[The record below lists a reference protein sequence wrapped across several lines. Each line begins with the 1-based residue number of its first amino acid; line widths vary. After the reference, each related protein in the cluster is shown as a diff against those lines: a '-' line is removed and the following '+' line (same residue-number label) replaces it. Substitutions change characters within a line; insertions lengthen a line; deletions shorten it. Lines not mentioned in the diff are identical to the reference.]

1 MEPNGERGAGLVE
14 DGPRSRRS
22 SGAAIWALPS
32 AVSKLPSA
40 KRTAP
45 ITNKSLRPANPGK
58 VVKAVGIGVV
68 GTPPGYFIGQT
79 LVRLNG
85 YPPPALGIS
94 LPETK
99 SVLDRLEGLLPR
111 VGLVLH
117 RHNGDVAIR
126 PQATTDPDIRRR
138 LLRLHQAR
146 RGLTL
151 TEARVLYR
159 VAQGEVDEGK
169 LSNPDGVALNRLRRA
184 GLVTEDVR
192 PGLTTDTASGL
203 KR

>member
-1 MEPNGERGAGLVE
+1 MVLQCG
-14 DGPRSRRS
+14 
-22 SGAAIWALPS
+22 SGAIKVSQYQLELEQRS
-32 AVSKLPSA
+32 ATGEQIATYTWLTSGSTLL
-40 KRTAP
+40 T
-45 ITNKSLRPANPGK
+45 
-58 VVKAVGIGVV
+58 VGC
-68 GTPPGYFIGQT
+68 PF
-79 LVRLNG
+79 
-85 YPPPALGIS
+85 
-94 LPETK
+94 
-99 SVLDRLEGLLPR
+99 
-111 VGLVLH
+111 H

-126 PQATTDPDIRRR
+126 PQATTDPDVRRR

-159 VAQGEVDEGK
+159 VAQGEVDEEK

-203 KR
+203 ER